1 MPELSVSTWAIVKLV
16 FSFGLMLLLLR
27 KHRPLWLAICAGS
40 LSVAVLCRMPWE
52 SALIPFKTAIDLDF
66 LLMLAMLS
74 GILLLSG
81 LQNATGQSR
90 RLVEGLERC
99 IRWPR
104 VRLVFFPA
112 LVGLLPMP
120 GGAYFSCPMLDN
132 ASRGIKMSPQRKSL
146 INYWFRH
153 IWEGTWPLY
162 PGCALASS
170 LLGISLLTLLKYTL
184 PFALLSFLTGWF
196 FFMRGITPA
205 DMAEALA
212 REKERIPSREASG
225 QALKAVAYE
234 SLPLLITL
242 LGAALFGAAIQGLAP
257 EAPAQLSFVISVC
270 CGVLTAYVQGRRHL
284 TQSVAGIFFTK
295 TTLRLLLVIFAVYIF
310 KDIIGASG
318 LISQMSEVGSN
329 PVMVL
334 LLCAGL
340 AFCAGLLTGV
350 MVGLVGLCFPILLG
364 VIAKSGLGDYTIPL
378 AIFAMVCGNAGMLLT
393 PVHICLALTCEY
405 FKIPLSSIWRSLL
418 PATGIVFVYGSL
430 WCLLLAFLLV
440 GF

>member
-1 MPELSVSTWAIVKLV
+1 MPELSVSTWAILKLV

-27 KHRPLWLAICAGS
+27 KHQPLWLAIGAGS
-40 LSVAVLCRMPWE
+40 LSVALLCRMPLQ
-52 SALIPFKTAIDLDF
+52 SALIPLKTAVDLNF

-132 ASRGIKMSPQRKSL
+132 AARGISITPQRKSL

-184 PFALLSFLTGWF
+184 PFSLLAFLTGWLF
-196 FFMRGITPA
+196 YMRSITPE

-212 REKERIPSREASG
+212 REKERIPSREDSRR
-225 QALKAVAYE
+225 ALKVVAYE

-242 LGAALFGAAIQGLAP
+242 LGAALFGAVIKRLDP
-257 EAPAQLSFVISVC
+257 EAPAQLSFVISVFF
-270 CGVLTAYVQGRRHL
+270 GVLTAYLQGRRHL
-284 TQSVAGIFFTK
+284 TQSVAAIFLTK
-295 TTLRLLLVIFAVYIF
+295 TTFRLLLVIFAVFVF
-310 KDIIGASG
+310 KDVIGASG
-318 LISQMSEVGSN
+318 LITQMSDVGSN
-329 PVMVL
+329 PLVVVA
-334 LLCAGL
+334 LCAGL

-364 VIAKSGLGDYTIPL
+364 VIAKSGLGEYTIPL
-378 AIFAMVCGNAGMLLT
+378 AIFAMICGNIGMMLT

-418 PATGIVFVYGSL
+418 PAVSAQFVYGSL
-430 WCLLLAFLLV
+430 WCLFLAFILV
-440 GF
+440 GW